1 MDRGLLAATLEPE
14 RLRNARKLLA
24 LRAALT
30 SAFLALSIV
39 LAFAGGV
46 PGARARLPILATYC
60 AVSLALYA
68 NVSFLPDSA
77 ARSRWAHALDDWYGS
92 RTDSP
97 IVWRTCFSTRAT
109 DQSPIRRLD
118 VTQTLADEN

>member
-1 MDRGLLAATLEPE
+1 MDRGLLAATLDPE

-30 SAFLALSIV
+30 SAFLALSTV

-68 NVSFLPDSA
+68 ASL
-77 ARSRWAHALDDWYGS
+77 
-92 RTDSP
+92 
-97 IVWRTCFSTRAT
+97 
-109 DQSPIRRLD
+109 RRPGICRHSWLRCPEP
-118 VTQTLADEN
+118 VG